1 MNEIVFEGYLAELIA
16 LRAERQ
22 GMTPEDYVLS
32 IFATRC
38 NAPEAEGDSL
48 RDAVQCT

>member
-22 GMTPEDYVLS
+22 GMTPEAYVLS
-32 IFATRC
+32 IFDNGC
-38 NAPEAEGDSL
+38 NAPGAEDDL
-48 RDAVQCT
+48 LCDAVQCT

>member
-22 GMTPEDYVLS
+22 GMTPEAYVLS
-32 IFATRC
+32 IFAKGC
-38 NAPEAEGDSL
+38 NAPESGGDSFC
-48 RDAVQCT
+48 DEVQCT

>member
-38 NAPEAEGDSL
+38 NAPEVEGDSL

>member
-1 MNEIVFEGYLAELIA
+1 MNEIIFEGYLAELIA

-32 IFATRC
+32 IFAKGC
-38 NAPEAEGDSL
+38 IAPEAEGDSFC
-48 RDAVQCT
+48 DAVQCT